1 MTQVIGAEHEFHE
14 AEYAQNWAARFDPT
28 PERLRLF
35 SIMIE
40 QLKSQS
46 LPLPH
51 VVELGVGPGYFAVHL
66 LEAIPNVTYEGVD
79 FSQPMLSMA
88 AERLKKFLGRV
99 IFTQASLINDPWE
112 TRVKRPG
119 AIVSTWTLHDL
130 GSELHTFS
138 VYQRCK
144 SLLPPGGLLLNGD
157 FIKPDGTSFDYEA
170 GRLAAQ
176 RHLEML
182 SNLGFRNVECLGIF
196 EPELEAPTAAQ
207 NYACFKAIA

>member
-35 SIMIE
+35 AMMIGQVE
-40 QLKSQS
+40 SQS
-46 LPLPH
+46 LPAPH
-51 VVELGVGPGYFAVHL
+51 VVELGVGPGYFAARF
-66 LEAIPNVTYEGVD
+66 LEAIAGVTYEGVD
-79 FSQPMLSMA
+79 FSQPMLSIA
-88 AERLKKFLGRV
+88 TERLKKFLGRMT
-99 IFTQASLINDPWE
+99 FTRASLINDSWE
-112 TRVKRPG
+112 TQIKRPG

-157 FIKPDGTSFDYEA
+157 FIKPEGTSFDYEA
-170 GRLAAQ
+170 GRFPAQ

-196 EPELEAPTAAQ
+196 ETELE
-207 NYACFKAIA
+207 